1 MKKGNL
7 EHWDNY
13 DTYTNLLFFSQL
25 VNELLF
31 DYSIPSNR
39 VSTLNSHYL
48 CLDAMSAIEGIEKHG
63 VPEGSLK
70 PIMEELYSALKKDPI
85 YSEKN
90 NSPLDFFVKYQ
101 GDRYVFSSRVSDL
114 NYEELKKTAEALH
127 TYYFSESKYY
137 DSLKESITD
146 IVTNNKTDKQKEL
159 FRLVKSLLTE
169 LMNMGYSLSYIYEVM
184 KKNYWAPQNN
194 LTSAEDIK
202 RFFDAFSLKD
212 REYEVILKVNRKR
225 MERFVQYI
233 DGVDLVDTL
242 NDRYHGHAEK
252 NFLKKANKQAFI
264 LQKNKALDPFA
275 VARNVKDI
283 IVLNMGLFRLFDHEY
298 RYDINT
304 AKCGVYDDS
313 HFYSIGQVIRSIEH
327 TKPLSS
333 KQIAESMRI
342 SNMAF
347 ESVVKNQSYYDV
359 VSILNAARFHSHS
372 LDSNSEE
379 NQLLDLWAIFETIL
393 DISNKHTSDRIQ
405 QVCKY
410 LVPILKRRYIYSL
423 FSQLT
428 EDIKNYD
435 EPFLKKITK
444 GETDR
449 HKKVQIICEFVL
461 LENEEWDEERS
472 NFLDRCNDFPL
483 LKERIEYYGESLRT
497 TKDVFE
503 FVEKHGEC
511 VRWQIMRINRNR
523 NLIIHNGSTMPYL
536 SLLIENLHSYVDEFL
551 SYSIQTLSKGH
562 DIDSMCQELF
572 VKECQWNSTFQK
584 NNRKMDTNLI
594 EIMLEM

>member
-7 EHWDNY
+7 EHWENY
-13 DTYTNLLFFSQL
+13 DKYTNLLFFSQL

-275 VARNVKDI
+275 AARNVKDI

-359 VSILNAARFHSHS
+359 VSILNATRFHSHS

-511 VRWQIMRINRNR
+511 VRWQIMRIYRNR

>member
-7 EHWDNY
+7 EHWENY
-13 DTYTNLLFFSQL
+13 DKYTNLLFFSQL

-275 VARNVKDI
+275 AARNVKDI

-511 VRWQIMRINRNR
+511 VRWQIMRIYRNR

>member
-184 KKNYWAPQNN
+184 KKNYWAPKNN

-275 VARNVKDI
+275 AARNVKDI

-511 VRWQIMRINRNR
+511 VRWQIMRIYRNR

>member
-7 EHWDNY
+7 EHWENY
-13 DTYTNLLFFSQL
+13 DKYTNLLFFSQL

-275 VARNVKDI
+275 AARNVKDT

-511 VRWQIMRINRNR
+511 VRWQIMRIYRNR

>member
-7 EHWDNY
+7 EHWENY
-13 DTYTNLLFFSQL
+13 DKYTNLLFFSQL

-70 PIMEELYSALKKDPI
+70 PIMEELYSVLKKDPI

-184 KKNYWAPQNN
+184 KKNYWAPKNN
-194 LTSAEDIK
+194 LTSSEDIK

-275 VARNVKDI
+275 AARNVKDI

-347 ESVVKNQSYYDV
+347 ESVVKNQSYYDI

-472 NFLDRCNDFPL
+472 DFLNRCNDFPL
-483 LKERIEYYGESLRT
+483 LKERIEYYRKSLST

-511 VRWQIMRINRNR
+511 VRWQIMRIYRNR